1 MSCSGPCLPH
11 CYKCSWKTLYLSR
24 IAISY
29 MIASLVYILITRE
42 YGTPFMD
49 SLTYEQI
56 EVKKQ
61 SAKQRYRAFLIGIII
76 GGLVSLKVEFKPN

>member
-1 MSCSGPCLPH
+1 MNCSGPCLPH

-29 MIASLVYILITRE
+29 MIACIFYILATRN

-49 SLTYEQI
+49 SLTYEQREI
-56 EVKKQ
+56 KKQ
-61 SAKQRYRAFLIGIII
+61 SAKQRYRVFMIGMMVGSIA
-76 GGLVSLKVEFKPN
+76 SLKVEFKPT